1 MKYFPKI
8 TRGDVYLSPVNA
20 NDYELFTK
28 WMNDKRITDWITTWP
43 QIISITSEKERLENV
58 AKSWGYNLAII
69 RKDGD
74 KLLWTVW
81 LFHIDHIN
89 QSAEL
94 WISIGDFDEHSKW
107 YGADAI
113 NAMLSF
119 SYDTLNLYNVFLQVK
134 SFNKKAIACYK
145 KVWFQEIWTRH
156 HCQYCNG
163 EWHDL
168 VIMEMLKPDWQEKN
182 K

>member
-8 TRGDVYLSPVNA
+8 SRGKIYLSPIHTD
-20 NDYELFTK
+20 DYELITQR
-28 WMNDKRITDWITTWP
+28 MYDKRITDWITTWS
-43 QIISITSEKERLENV
+43 QIISITSEKDWLENV
-58 AKSWGYNLAII
+58 AKSWEYNLAII

-113 NAMLSF
+113 NAMLLF
-119 SYDTLNLYNVFLQVK
+119 AYDTLNIYNVFLQVK
-134 SFNKKAIACYK
+134 SFNKKAIKCYQ
-145 KVWFQEIWTRH
+145 KVWFKEIWTRH

-163 EWHDL
+163 EWHDS
-168 VIMEMLKPDWQEKN
+168 VMMEMLKPDWQEKN